1 MKELNIFLSGLF
13 LCLAIIIMIAGCSFS
28 CSSSKDSVE
37 VGNAVKSDTVFV
49 KVEKTDTVLI
59 DRVNELDS
67 LVQAL
72 KQAQDSTK
80 FYRDSVYYRN
90 YINSRRIEKI
100 KYYIKI
106 CDKNTK
112 NKKYFFGWIKRTIT
126 E

>member
-28 CSSSKDSVE
+28 CSSSKDSIKAKNKE
-37 VGNAVKSDTVFV
+37 KSDTVFV
-49 KVEKTDTVLI
+49 EVTKTDTVLV

-67 LVQAL
+67 LVRAL

-100 KYYIKI
+100 NYYIKI
-106 CDKNTK
+106 CEKNTK
-112 NKKYFFGWIKRTIT
+112 NKKYFFGWIKRTMT

>member
-1 MKELNIFLSGLF
+1 MKKLNDFLLGLF
-13 LCLAIIIMIAGCSFS
+13 LFLSIIAMIAGCLFS
-28 CSSSKDSVE
+28 CKSSGSSIEVE
-37 VGNAVKSDTVFV
+37 NAVKPDTVFV
-49 KVEKTDTVLI
+49 EVEKTDTVLI

-67 LVQAL
+67 LVLAL
-72 KQAQDSTK
+72 KQAQDSMK
-80 FYRDSVYYRN
+80 FYRDSVYYQN
-90 YINSRRIEKI
+90 YINGRRIEKI